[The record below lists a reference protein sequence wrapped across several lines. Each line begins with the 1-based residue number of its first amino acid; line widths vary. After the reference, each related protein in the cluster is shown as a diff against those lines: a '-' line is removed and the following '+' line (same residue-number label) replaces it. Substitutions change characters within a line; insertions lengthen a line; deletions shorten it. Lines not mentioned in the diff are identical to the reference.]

1 MANTIIKRYYKIS
14 IAFCCMLLVSCSSLS
29 PTGSTDTPYTAVAMN
44 LSIPGGEPPDRVTV
58 NINNGD
64 FNQMMDS
71 NFENPDG
78 VTFSDIPLGLTF
90 VMVDAFRDNNRI
102 MIGSGQ
108 VDIQP
113 GPNSIHIELNRV
125 FTVGSITGME
135 ESQYDKGSPNIAPF
149 WAGQI
154 GEGGAFLTNVKIN
167 SSADVYSVKGD
178 TYLFFLAQITDYH
191 LMPGIGVPQGSE
203 WNNDVF
209 VLYICHESPEFGNF
223 MDAPRFRIQCKIGEP
238 NPVDG
243 ELEIISQHVSPVI
256 DKKDKIFN
264 WTEIDIKLID
274 RPSENKR
281 ILELRI
287 PRTYISMTTIGN
299 PGNRGG
305 IVIRYNDENNQSQK
319 FKLDWKN
326 LTLDPLVNVD
336 AWGIMEFN

>member
-1 MANTIIKRYYKIS
+1 MDTIIKRCS
-14 IAFCCMLLVSCSSLS
+14 IIGIVFGCMLFVSCSSLS
-29 PTGSTDTPYTAVAMN
+29 PTDSTDTPYTAVAMN

-71 NFENPDG
+71 DFENPDG
-78 VTFSDIPLGLTF
+78 VTFNDIPLGLTF

-113 GPNSIHIELNRV
+113 GPNSIEIKLNRV
-125 FTVGSITGME
+125 FSIGSITGLE
-135 ESQYDKGSPNIAPF
+135 ESLYDKANPNIAPF

-154 GEGGAFLTNVKIN
+154 GEGGAFLKHDSTNTI
-167 SSADVYSVKGD
+167 ARVYSVKGE
-178 TYLFFLAQITDYH
+178 TYLFFLAEITDYH
-191 LMPGIGVPQGSE
+191 FMPGLGVPQESE

-223 MDAPRFRIQCKIGEP
+223 MNAPRFRIQCKIGEP

-243 ELEIISQHVSPVI
+243 ELEIVSEHVSPAI

-287 PRTYISMTTIGN
+287 PRNYISMTTIGN

-319 FKLDWKN
+319 FKVDWKK
-326 LTLDPLVNVD
+326 LSLDPLVNAD